1 MREHSRS
8 LSSFGTSEHNSH
20 LPWIENVRGDEWSR
34 WDRQLQEDFLDQ
46 AVQYWHRRGFPYYEL
61 SPRQIRRECE
71 LLCNTDPDRIFR
83 GDTLIS
89 SGTGLRLANYFHPQ
103 MWHVRCTRY
112 FSPHETFSNPVQLRA
127 AIAKSMRIWPDR
139 HGARGATIRRM
150 IRSFSNT
157 VGVSN
162 FRPTAARAIIHRY
175 SPPRGRVLDFS
186 AGYGGRLL
194 GALSL
199 GRRYFGIDPSGAQ
212 VRGLREMSEVCMHLF
227 PGGGECRISLGPAED
242 LLPKYKKNTF
252 DLVFS
257 SPPYFDR
264 ERYGEEAEQ
273 SFIRYPV
280 FDLWLESFLRVVL
293 LESSRVLRKGGRL
306 VVNVGRTPNTLAQF
320 AQDCLSGF
328 LELREILHLQLA
340 QLPYKRETSAD
351 AFKTEPIL
359 VFEKL

>member
-1 MREHSRS
+1 M
-8 LSSFGTSEHNSH
+8 
-20 LPWIENVRGDEWSR
+20 RGDEWSR
-34 WDRQLQEDFLDQ
+34 WTHQLQENFLDL
-46 AVQYWHRRGFPYYEL
+46 AVEYWQDRGFPYYEL
-61 SPRQIRRECE
+61 SARQIRRECE
-71 LLCNTDPDRIFR
+71 LLGNSNPDRIYR
-83 GDTLIS
+83 GNTLVS

-112 FSPHETFSNPVQLRA
+112 FSPHETFSKPVQLRA

-139 HGARGATIRRM
+139 YGARGATIRRM

-175 SPPRGRVLDFS
+175 SPPGGRVLDFS

-199 GRRYFGIDPSGAQ
+199 GRHYFGIDPGEAQ
-212 VRGLREMSEVCMHLF
+212 VRGLREMSDACMPWF
-227 PGGGECRISLGPAED
+227 PDSGKCQISLGPAED
-242 LLPKYKKNTF
+242 LLPKHETGAF

-264 ERYGEEAEQ
+264 ERYGEEADQ

-280 FDLWLESFLRVVL
+280 LDLWLEGFLRVVL
-293 LESSRVLRKGGRL
+293 LQSSRVLRKGGWL
-306 VVNVGRTPNTLAQF
+306 VLNIGRTPDTLAQF
-320 AQDCLSGF
+320 SQECLSGF
-328 LELREILHLQLA
+328 LELREVLQLQLA
-340 QLPYKRETSAD
+340 QLPYKRGFSAD
-351 AFKTEPIL
+351 AFKSEPIF